1 MVDVGGSRG
10 TVAYALARAFPN
22 PKFVVQD
29 LPEIVS
35 KAQDQGGVETEVA
48 TRVSFMPHD
57 FFTTQPVKNA
67 EAYFLRLIL
76 HNYSD
81 KYAVEIL
88 RQLMPAM
95 KKGPGGSKLLIADQV
110 MQPMRGSSSWDS
122 SSDGSTGVSARDES
136 TMRFLDL
143 QMLIMLN
150 AKEREMVDW
159 EALFRRASEGR
170 EEGVLKVTGHRK
182 PEGGVHSIIVVELL
196 PGDDE

>member
-1 MVDVGGSRG
+1 
-10 TVAYALARAFPN
+10 
-22 PKFVVQD
+22 
-29 LPEIVS
+29 
-35 KAQDQGGVETEVA
+35 
-48 TRVSFMPHD
+48 MPHD
-57 FFTTQPVKNA
+57 FFTTQPVRNA

-182 PEGGVHSIIVVELL
+182 SDGGVHSIIVVELL
-196 PGDDE
+196 PRDDE